1 MLLFVLLPAAAAETQ
16 KKPLPDAFAQAL
28 TDMGLKE
35 SDLGYRPLGH
45 WNRYPHPN
53 TIPYVMPFFTD
64 LFATPLDTYE
74 FTRTLGNAVED
85 ALTPKALLE
94 KPDALYRLTV
104 VLATERRIG
113 GFRAY
118 SANLNPHPADNEPLL
133 HAMTTLLERAGDPL
147 GHGVTFGKPAAER
160 EGDPMAALRDEL
172 VKVPGTLHLPLA
184 KYLLNLLE
192 AREWIDRGLRRV
204 PQELRDAV
212 FDAVPQ
218 LSEGTPDGSRY
229 FPAIDDVARLIDEH
243 SLWYGCLKAVQ
254 ATQDARRELR
264 AIPAPADGWPEFEFR
279 LASPW
284 GTVLFDHRAS
294 GDLQVDDPFLIVR
307 VASGGALR
315 GVVAATARRRPLSVA
330 LLLDSAQSVGCGA
343 DDDLRQCS
351 SSALATGILGCGI
364 LYSAGDQSTVYR
376 TRDWG
381 MGAGLFGLGALI
393 DEGGDDNYR
402 MRSVGMGAAY
412 FGAGLLL
419 DAAGNDR
426 YVLEEGD
433 GEGFGGPGGIGVLAD
448 RSGDDFYYAEP
459 DPAKAGRPDYH
470 SDFKVAANN
479 AQGAGFGRRGD
490 GSDGHAW
497 AGGLGALIDVDGND
511 TYRAG
516 NFSLGVGYWYGTGL
530 VWDGG
535 GNDEYRSVYY
545 TQGSGAHFAIGAL
558 IDESGDDTHILGDTA
573 GAALGFGW
581 DGVNGF
587 LIDRGQGN
595 DRYEAKFDSIA
606 MATKRSNAYFIDEGG
621 DDTYILNQDGRGLG
635 QADTDDTY
643 VKPGRT
649 ATFGFHVPQVGL
661 LLDCGGSDT
670 YQRRLPDGTLIPDPQ
685 AGNNRTWH
693 LVTGDRA
700 ARAAPNVSIGRDV
713 AHGRVGFLDPW
724 PPRQPAL
731 PDPPSPN
738 AAATPSPGAGGAS
751 N

>member
-315 GVVAATARRRPLSVA
+315 GVVAATARRRPVSF
-330 LLLDSAQSVGCGA
+330 Q
-343 DDDLRQCS
+343 
-351 SSALATGILGCGI
+351 
-364 LYSAGDQSTVYR
+364 TV
-376 TRDWG
+376 
-381 MGAGLFGLGALI
+381 L
-393 DEGGDDNYR
+393 
-402 MRSVGMGAAY
+402 
-412 FGAGLLL
+412 
-419 DAAGNDR
+419 
-426 YVLEEGD
+426 VL
-433 GEGFGGPGGIGVLAD
+433 
-448 RSGDDFYYAEP
+448 
-459 DPAKAGRPDYH
+459 
-470 SDFKVAANN
+470 
-479 AQGAGFGRRGD
+479 
-490 GSDGHAW
+490 
-497 AGGLGALIDVDGND
+497 
-511 TYRAG
+511 
-516 NFSLGVGYWYGTGL
+516 
-530 VWDGG
+530 
-535 GNDEYRSVYY
+535 
-545 TQGSGAHFAIGAL
+545 
-558 IDESGDDTHILGDTA
+558 
-573 GAALGFGW
+573 
-581 DGVNGF
+581 
-587 LIDRGQGN
+587 
-595 DRYEAKFDSIA
+595 
-606 MATKRSNAYFIDEGG
+606 NAYTCF
-621 DDTYILNQDGRGLG
+621 LFQ
-635 QADTDDTY
+635 
-643 VKPGRT
+643 PG
-649 ATFGFHVPQVGL
+649 P
-661 LLDCGGSDT
+661 
-670 YQRRLPDGTLIPDPQ
+670 
-685 AGNNRTWH
+685 
-693 LVTGDRA
+693 
-700 ARAAPNVSIGRDV
+700 
-713 AHGRVGFLDPW
+713 
-724 PPRQPAL
+724 
-731 PDPPSPN
+731 
-738 AAATPSPGAGGAS
+738 
-751 N
+751 